1 MKIRT
6 IKTKIFLPRENLL
19 TFIERYVRLAAAA
32 VLCMGEGRE
41 RCPLALIS
49 NAPINYVDRV
59 KKMSC
64 ISTLKKICMAHYFGD
79 LINNNRFDKTTT
91 LN

>member
-59 KKMSC
+59 KKNELHIDIKEDMYGP
-64 ISTLKKICMAHYFGD
+64 LFR
-79 LINNNRFDKTTT
+79 RFNK
-91 LN
+91 